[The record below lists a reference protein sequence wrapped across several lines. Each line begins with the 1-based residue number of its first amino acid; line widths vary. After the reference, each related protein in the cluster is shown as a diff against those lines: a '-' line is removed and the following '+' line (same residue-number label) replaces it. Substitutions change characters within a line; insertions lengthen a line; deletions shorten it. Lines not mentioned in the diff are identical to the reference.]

1 MLSRIH
7 GGQLRAANSIIAKE
21 IGTAAGTET
30 ILEVGVNPESRER
43 FNFLD
48 NKIKENSKQIENYD
62 LNIATFEKTIKTK
75 GALTEERKAVYEDM
89 KTQRDA
95 LFEENRTMTDE
106 FIALREEIQ
115 SAKGNGEISVENII
129 YPNVKININTAE
141 YTVHNELKWVTF
153 FREGPMIKMKE
164 FSVNKEDLK

>member
-1 MLSRIH
+1 M
-7 GGQLRAANSIIAKE
+7 
-21 IGTAAGTET
+21 
-30 ILEVGVNPESRER
+30 
-43 FNFLD
+43 
-48 NKIKENSKQIENYD
+48 
-62 LNIATFEKTIKTK
+62 
-75 GALTEERKAVYEDM
+75 TEERKAVYEDM

-164 FSVNKEDLK
+164 FSVDKEDLK

>member
-1 MLSRIH
+1 M
-7 GGQLRAANSIIAKE
+7 RAGNSIIAKE